1 MAWRSGIRIFVAVLV
16 TGFFCL
22 VSNISLAD
30 DISLP
35 TPRMEGGMGLFDALK
50 KRSSV
55 SGGDILPAEV
65 SLEDL
70 STILWAASGLNRGQT
85 GWTVP
90 MAEGLAPYVKI
101 YVAGQDGIFSY
112 DWTDNQLVEVSKE
125 NIKNKLGSHGFVS
138 KAYYVLILTTDK
150 EGIAK
155 LEHSGEEVYDEFTNV
170 LVGAMTQDIYLAAA
184 ALNLSARYIHTMN
197 KEAIGEA
204 LGLEQ
209 NNHPIALMIL
219 AK

>member
-1 MAWRSGIRIFVAVLV
+1 MIWRSGIKIFTAILV

-22 VSNISLAD
+22 ISTISLAD

-35 TPRMEGGMGLFDALK
+35 APRMEGGMGLFDALK

-55 SGGDILPAEV
+55 PGGDILPAEI
-65 SLEDL
+65 SIEDL

-90 MAEGLAPYVKI
+90 MAEGLPPYVKI
-101 YVAGQDGIFSY
+101 YVAGQDGTYSY
-112 DWTDNQLVEVSKE
+112 DWANNQLVEVSKE
-125 NIKNKLGSHGFVS
+125 NIKNKMGSHGFVA
-138 KAYYVLILTTDK
+138 KAYYILILTTDK
-150 EGIAK
+150 EVIANLK
-155 LEHSGEEVYDEFTNV
+155 HSGEDVYDEFTNV
-170 LVGAMTQDIYLAAA
+170 LVGAMTEHIYLASA

-204 LGLEQ
+204 LGLGQ
-209 NNHPIALMIL
+209 NDYPVALMIL